1 MKKVE
6 SCDNLERMSK
16 KRKLRDAPLGCF
28 ACSAQSKD
36 KRQAT
41 RNLSIDTNF
50 YLYCDICNDIVINY
64 KYCIGYYIY
73 CSLECYSILVLRIMN
88 NTQHHTFNDA

>member
-16 KRKLRDAPLGCF
+16 KRKLRETPQG
-28 ACSAQSKD
+28 
-36 KRQAT
+36 QAT

-50 YLYCDICNDIVINY
+50 YLYCDICNEVVINY

-88 NTQHHTFNDA
+88 NIQHHTFNDA